1 MGWYS
6 IDAIGIA
13 IKRTKKALIEPFN
26 FWKWIKLGI
35 IVLFVGGG
43 GAGFPNLNFLDGFQ
57 GFEDTKTEGPSTQEI
72 LNQIGQFWHQYK
84 TYILIAIAVIVLIIL
99 LLILV
104 SSVME
109 FVFVESLVIN
119 SVSIRAYFRKY
130 LRLGFNLFV
139 INVLLVI
146 TFFSLFVLAMMPIV
160 QSLLEPSVPTPG
172 MVFGAI
178 LWFFAVLIILAIVSG
193 IISSFIDL
201 SIPVAMYQ
209 GTGIIE
215 AIKTVLGKFRVDWK
229 QILVYWVIRVIL
241 GIVVGIIVGIAALLL
256 LIIIL
261 LIILLPGAVLYLLLS
276 GTSIGTSNPLFWVVI
291 VPYGLIALII
301 LVLFILIASV
311 PAPVFMKYHML
322 TFLQRW
328 YADVKL
334 PFFDEEKESAG
345 AQT

>member
-1 MGWYS
+1 MGWCS

-13 IKRTKKALIEPFN
+13 IKRTKKTLIEPFN

-57 GFEDTKTEGPSTQEI
+57 GFEDTKTEGTSTQEI

-109 FVFVESLVIN
+109 FVFVESLVTN

-130 LRLGFNLFV
+130 LHLGFNLFV
-139 INVLLVI
+139 IKVILVI
-146 TFFSLFVLAMMPIV
+146 AFFSLLVLAMMPIL
-160 QSLLEPSVPTPG
+160 QSLLEPGILTPG
-172 MVFGAI
+172 LIFGAI
-178 LWFFAVLIILAIVSG
+178 LWFIAVLIILAIVSG

-209 GTGIIE
+209 GTGIID
-215 AIKTVLGKFRVDWK
+215 AIKIVLGKFRADWK
-229 QILVYWVIRVIL
+229 QIMVYWVIRVIL
-241 GIVVGIIVGIAALLL
+241 GIVVGIIVGIAALILF
-256 LIIIL
+256 IIIL
-261 LIILLPGAVLYLLLS
+261 LIILLPGAVLYFLLS
-276 GTSIGTSNPLFWVVI
+276 GAGIGTSNPLFWVVM

-301 LVLFILIASV
+301 LILFILIASV